1 MLNKAKH
8 KNQMQMHENM
18 IPKTNKKSRKKVQL
32 QIERI
37 KVEDKQKYN
46 QVLGSFLTH
55 TTRVFGREDEKAC
68 VLVCLL
74 KDIEELR
81 FS

>member
-8 KNQMQMHENM
+8 KNQMQMHESM

-37 KVEDKQKYN
+37 KAKDKQKDN
-46 QVLGSFLTH
+46 
-55 TTRVFGREDEKAC
+55 
-68 VLVCLL
+68 
-74 KDIEELR
+74 
-81 FS
+81 